1 MVSRASPGTP
11 GEAIDGAVTL
21 RTIAE
26 HPEGFTHLLL
36 TEHHAA
42 KPGSVD
48 RSVEDWAMFP
58 VATWIAG
65 DGTATCPPYHDG
77 AARLAEAAATS
88 VDIVSGRGGG
98 GRESNPPEA
107 QRASRRC

>member
-1 MVSRASPGTP
+1 MLRRLESDGSDEGQVRFALIRRGLETVRGVP
-11 GEAIDGAVTL
+11 GESIDGAMTL
-21 RTIAE
+21 RTSAE

-42 KPGSVD
+42 RPGSVD
-48 RSVEDWAMFP
+48 RSVEGLALFP
-58 VATWIAG
+58 VA
-65 DGTATCPPYHDG
+65 
-77 AARLAEAAATS
+77 
-88 VDIVSGRGGG
+88 IVSGRGGG